1 MALSIH
7 YKSDKTLLGHYVN
20 NRTKFKNNKS
30 MNYQD
35 IQSPSLINDMISDIK
50 KNVITPY
57 PKGFAVNAADFFNQ
71 MIKWQFQN
79 KATIQAIHKALLEY
93 VKNPDAVY
101 AIRLYGSEPKE
112 KYHLLRRGFLSEYKN
127 GLKTF
132 FCDNTFAMPFAALKL
147 HGKCYTASDLLEH
160 LNQKNVVCGFGSTT
174 EERELAYY
182 RCNSYSRINLN
193 TSGWYLAHILPV
205 GYDFVGEQR
214 LSEVFPNPERTEWE
228 LDASHIRHINRLLTD
243 EEYSILVAHFLRLIH
258 PLNSFVVPKKD
269 RVDYAGKSLGE
280 EQELINIVQDYVE
293 AEFPKEYA
301 ELKMV
306 MQIPEQ
312 KEAVNVV
319 GEIVWS
325 ASKPQTKETREEIFE
340 GHHLKGALKK
350 RSKRMDQYDDDK
362 AYALDGRLNSIGKK
376 TFLNLYNWVRH
387 NIDITIDE
395 IEEVYPKYK
404 NKAEGAKKTC
414 LSSTRSIIRNGYAA
428 EALEIIIESPRMD
441 DAAIQ
446 TAKEY
451 LKELCECG

>member
-1 MALSIH
+1 M
-7 YKSDKTLLGHYVN
+7 
-20 NRTKFKNNKS
+20 
-30 MNYQD
+30 D
-35 IQSPSLINDMISDIK
+35 IQSASLINDMIFDIK
-50 KNVITPY
+50 KNVITP
-57 PKGFAVNAADFFNQ
+57 PTKGFATNATDFFNQ
-71 MIKWQFQN
+71 MIKWQFQD
-79 KATIQAIHKALLEY
+79 KVTIQTTHKALLEY
-93 VKNPDAVY
+93 VRHPNAVY
-101 AIRLYGSEPKE
+101 AIRLYGSEPKG

-147 HGKCYTASDLLEH
+147 HGKCYTTSDLLEH

-182 RCNSYSRINLN
+182 MCNPYSRINLN

-205 GYDFVGEQR
+205 GYDFAGEQR
-214 LSEVFPNPERTEWE
+214 LSEVFPNPKRTEWE
-228 LDASHIRHINRLLTD
+228 LDALHIRHIDRLLTD

-258 PLNSFVVPKKD
+258 PLNSFVIPKKD

-280 EQELINIVQDYVE
+280 EQELINIVQDYVK
-293 AEFPKEYA
+293 AEFSKEYD

-306 MQIPEQ
+306 MQIPKQ

-319 GEIVWS
+319 GEIIWS
-325 ASKPQTKETREEIFE
+325 ASKPQTKESREEIFE
-340 GHHLKGALKK
+340 GHSKGAMKK
-350 RSKRMDQYDDDK
+350 RSKGIDQYDDDK
-362 AYALDGRLNSIGKK
+362 AYALDSRLNSIGKK
-376 TFLNLYNWVRH
+376 TFLNLYNWARH
-387 NIDITIDE
+387 NIDITIEE
-395 IEEVYPKYK
+395 IEEVYPEYK
-404 NKAEGAKKTC
+404 NKAEAARKTC